1 MRVLDQPC
9 LYGFFSFKM
18 AEQVW
23 VPLDIEIH
31 QRIVEVFCHVTHD
44 EIAFSEVHFSDL
56 QPCSFSGYLKP
67 LFTRSEDISSMLYV
81 IKFSRILEYFGSL
94 SGVSTACP

>member
-1 MRVLDQPC
+1 MGTPGHRNTSKNR
-9 LYGFFSFKM
+9 G
-18 AEQVW
+18 
-23 VPLDIEIH
+23 
-31 QRIVEVFCHVTHD
+31 VFCHVTHD

-81 IKFSRILEYFGSL
+81 IKFSRIFGVFWQPFQEFPRPARNFVILKVEKSL
-94 SGVSTACP
+94 GTRLDLT